1 MSDIDINRVLQN
13 IKELQDQNA
22 IDFQQWKRLGQ
33 EIKRLE
39 GKIKTSDTHL
49 NLLMKKI
56 KSDYESLRKI
66 IVDENVSIQL
76 NNKIDENKKEINK
89 KVDNET
95 FYNSLNKVNKQI
107 DTKADKVD
115 LNTLES
121 NEIKRYDMVIVT
133 TDDDNSNLF
142 IGDVCNTIYEVP
154 KIYIRLNDSD
164 KVKLLVDSKI
174 KAICPFLL
182 SVEKFYEMYNE

>member
-1 MSDIDINRVLQN
+1 MSLQQAGRNVTVID
-13 IKELQDQNA
+13 KDQEA
-22 IDFQQWKRLGQ
+22 FDKLEDFQGFTV
-33 EIKRLE
+33 I
-39 GKIKTSDTHL
+39 GDAT
-49 NLLMKKI
+49 
-56 KSDYESLRKI
+56 
-66 IVDENVSIQL
+66 
-76 NNKIDENKKEINK
+76 
-89 KVDNET
+89 
-95 FYNSLNKVNKQI
+95 
-107 DTKADKVD
+107 D

-142 IGDVCNTIYEVP
+142 IGDVCNTVYEVP